1 MPIELTKL
9 NEQLLN
15 LQVIYQSAFAA
26 NKPVEELTELRIHIK
41 EVQDK
46 ILEREKF
53 LADRRN

>member
-26 NKPVEELTELRIHIK
+26 NKSVEELTELRIHIK

-53 LADRRN
+53 LTDRRN